1 MFNNKYKNEN
11 DTKQNYYYKQENND
25 QNLNFIDKNKEIN
38 ENEDLP
44 LSTKIQEKKTEV
56 KVKISMMKRNIIE
69 FKREIDKS

>member
-1 MFNNKYKNEN
+1 MFSNNYKIEN

-25 QNLNFIDKNKEIN
+25 KNLNVIEKNKEIN

>member
-1 MFNNKYKNEN
+1 MFNNKYKIEN

-25 QNLNFIDKNKEIN
+25 QNLNVIDKNKEIN

>member
-1 MFNNKYKNEN
+1 MFNNKYKIEN
-11 DTKQNYYYKQENND
+11 DTKQNYYNKQENND
-25 QNLNFIDKNKEIN
+25 QNLNVIDKNKDIN

-44 LSTKIQEKKTEV
+44 LSSKIQEKKTEV

>member
-1 MFNNKYKNEN
+1 MFNNKYKIEN

-25 QNLNFIDKNKEIN
+25 QNLNVIDTNKEIN

>member
-1 MFNNKYKNEN
+1 MFNNKYKIEN

-25 QNLNFIDKNKEIN
+25 QNLNVIDKNKDIN

-44 LSTKIQEKKTEV
+44 LSSKIQEKKTEV